1 MSFKNSWDFRWGFS
15 AFAGKGNDPMLNL
28 LKRTPAILG
37 ALIATACGALIFT
50 SSVDAQTSIGGD
62 VKPKRALRLTISG
75 DLSLSF
81 VDRSSSFAD
90 AALGDGNGGAAAPLA
105 SSWDPSVREGFFF
118 DPIFHL
124 DLEAEVSEGVDA
136 SIRMGTPFDAQEN
149 LRNGQPPLGI
159 QEAKISWEGAMYPDL
174 DLDLGVVR
182 YTLDLAGNGNPMFL
196 SLGNSESAFDNPGA
210 GVLDSGMPQSSSA
223 GRVDAL
229 NPAGAVGY
237 YDLGEN
243 SIDVLMFDLSSLNDE
258 SLFGFVY
265 NMPLNTGDYEGSM
278 SFTWINAK
286 NDGGSDLFTLGG
298 GAQVSG
304 ADGLKFYGE
313 IYIQNGDYGSGTGS
327 GTIDQDAHAF
337 LAGVRYDLPDMDEE
351 AAPWIDVSFWDY
363 SGDSDSTDNSNGNF
377 VSYEFNNDTII
388 LEDSYYGLDVD
399 TNYRAFKV
407 KGGMNLSPEW
417 SIQGTFAYAT
427 LNSNAGGNASNPS
440 NNSKKLGDEF
450 DVRATYRATDFLTF
464 HINAGTLQNAKALG
478 VGSGVEVISL
488 TSEVRF

>member
-1 MSFKNSWDFRWGFS
+1 
-15 AFAGKGNDPMLNL
+15 MLNL
-28 LKRTPAILG
+28 LKG
-37 ALIATACGALIFT
+37 ALGGLIAVACGVLLFATPI
-50 SSVDAQTSIGGD
+50 DAQTSIGGD
-62 VKPKRALRLTISG
+62 VKPKRALRLTLSG
-75 DLSLSF
+75 DLSLTF

-90 AALGDGNGGAAAPLA
+90 AALGNGVDDGQAADPLA
-105 SSWDPSVREGFFF
+105 DSWGELSEGFFI

-136 SIRMGTPFDAQEN
+136 NIRIGTPFDATQN
-149 LRNGQPPLGI
+149 PRDGRPPLGI
-159 QEAKISWEGAMYPDL
+159 QEAKIRWEGAMNPDL

-182 YTLDLAGNGNPMFL
+182 YSMDLAGNGNPMFL
-196 SLGNSESAFDNPGA
+196 SLGNSESAFDNPSVDDDNGT
-210 GVLDSGMPQSSSA
+210 PQSSSA
-223 GRVDAL
+223 GLVDSL
-229 NPAGAVGY
+229 NPSGAVGY
-237 YDLGEN
+237 LDLGEN
-243 SIDVLMFDLSSLNDE
+243 SIDVLLFDLSSANNE

-265 NMPLNTGDYEGSM
+265 HMPLDTGDYQGNM

-313 IYIQNGDYGSGTGS
+313 AYIQNGDYGSGNGGGS
-327 GTIDQDAHAF
+327 IDQDAHAF
-337 LAGVRYDLPDMDEE
+337 LAGVRYDIPDMNEE
-351 AAPWIDVSFWDY
+351 AAPWVDVSFWDY
-363 SGDSDSTDNSNGNF
+363 SGDSNAADNSNGNF

-388 LEDSYYGLDVD
+388 LEDSYYGLDID

-417 SIQGTFAYAT
+417 SIQGTFAYAV
-427 LNSNAGGNASNPS
+427 LNSNSGALASNPS
-440 NNSKKLGDEF
+440 NNNKKLGDEF
-450 DVRATYRATDFLTF
+450 DVRATYRATDYLTF

-478 VGSGVEVISL
+478 VGSGIEVITL